1 MNGWPRPILIATL
14 AACVWSLPAAAADTV
29 ATAVYARI
37 GNGYK
42 RAKAKDG
49 TFKPEYYALSNG
61 GRIFGTGADITVDC
75 VTYPQVA
82 EIAMKLL
89 AQQNYHYAQSKEQ
102 AKLLVVLQW
111 GNTIA
116 SNGTDYQLS
125 VTQAASAYTDLVSV
139 IGPQGMGSVERGV
152 DGPLGGSSV
161 DGSPVTSAG
170 ADPSVIERFEMAMLK
185 LLTDNRARDQVNE
198 LNAKVLGYVDELAD
212 SNDIRRW
219 AGGGDRYN
227 DLIADVEE
235 ARYYIV
241 ISAYDFPELLKS
253 QKRKLL
259 WQVRVS
265 VRAPGNSFDDS
276 VAAMLKG
283 AAKYFGQDSGRIVR
297 GEEAKGTVE
306 LGDLKFLG
314 EVKPAADKA
323 GVEGP
328 KK

>member
-1 MNGWPRPILIATL
+1 MTGWIRPVLLGILAGC
-14 AACVWSLPAAAADTV
+14 AWSLPAAAADTV
-29 ATAVYARI
+29 ATAVYAKI
-37 GNGYK
+37 GNGYT

-49 TFKPEYYALSNG
+49 TFRPEYYALSNG
-61 GRIFGTGADITVDC
+61 GRIFGTSGDITVDR

-102 AKLLVVLQW
+102 AKLLLVLQW

-125 VTQAASAYTDLVSV
+125 VTQAAAAYTDLVSV
-139 IGPQGMGSVERGV
+139 IGPQGMGSVERSGA
-152 DGPLGGSSV
+152 GPLGGSNA
-161 DGSPVTSAG
+161 DGSPTAG
-170 ADPSVIERFEMAMLK
+170 PGTDPSVVERFEMAMLK

-283 AAKYFGQDSGRIVR
+283 ASKYFGQDSGRIVR

-314 EVKPAADKA
+314 EAKDAPQSRA
-323 GVEGP
+323 EGR
-328 KK
+328 K